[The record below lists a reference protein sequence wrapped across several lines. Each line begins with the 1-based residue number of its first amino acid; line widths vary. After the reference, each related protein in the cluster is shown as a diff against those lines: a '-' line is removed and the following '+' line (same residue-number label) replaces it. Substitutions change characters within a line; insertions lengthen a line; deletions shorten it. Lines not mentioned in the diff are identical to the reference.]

1 VENPILQ
8 VKDLDRF
15 FGGLVAVNRLSFDV
29 YENEILGIIGP
40 NGAGKS
46 TVIGMISGF
55 LPASGGSIT
64 FKGKELTK
72 LKAHQISKLGIGRNF
87 QSLVLFK
94 TLSAIENV
102 FMANH
107 LNYKEGMWKSV
118 LRLPS
123 AIKEEKELKK
133 KGEAILEK
141 TGLGAYKNE
150 IARNLPYGHQRILG
164 VCIALAVQ
172 PKLVLLDEPMT
183 GMNKNEIQEMVEV
196 VRWIRNSGITVIM
209 IEHNMDAV
217 MNLCDRIVVIDHGTK
232 IAEGKPKEVRENQE
246 VIEAYLGRE

>member
-1 VENPILQ
+1 MQNPILQ

-29 YENEILGIIGP
+29 YEKEILGIIGP

-46 TVIGMISGF
+46 TVIDMISGF
-55 LPASGGSIT
+55 LPVSGGSIV

-72 LKAHQISKLGIGRNF
+72 LKAHQISGMGIGRNF

-107 LNYKEGMWKSV
+107 LNYKVGMWKSV
-118 LRLPS
+118 FRLPS
-123 AIKEEKELKK
+123 AIKEENELRKR
-133 KGEAILEK
+133 GERILEK
-141 TGLGAYKNE
+141 TGLGDYKNE

-172 PKLVLLDEPMT
+172 PKLLLLDEPMT
-183 GMNKNEIQEMVEV
+183 GMNKNEIQEMIEV
-196 VRWIRNSGITVIM
+196 VRWIRNNGITVIM

-217 MNLCDRIVVIDHGTK
+217 MNLCDRIVVLDHGMK
-232 IAEGKPKEVRENQE
+232 IAEGLPREVRENQS

>member
-1 VENPILQ
+1 MQNPILQ

-29 YENEILGIIGP
+29 YEKEILGIIGP

-46 TVIGMISGF
+46 TVIEMISGF
-55 LPASGGSIT
+55 LPASGGSIV
-64 FKGKELTK
+64 FKGEELTK
-72 LKAHQISKLGIGRNF
+72 LKAHQISGMGIGRNF

-107 LNYKEGMWKSV
+107 LNYDVGMWKSFF
-118 LRLPS
+118 RLPS
-123 AIKEEKELKK
+123 AIKEENELRKR
-133 KGEAILEK
+133 GEEILEK
-141 TGLGAYKNE
+141 TGLGNYKNE

-172 PKLVLLDEPMT
+172 PKLLLLDEPMT
-183 GMNKNEIQEMVEV
+183 GMNKNEIQEMIEV
-196 VRWIRNSGITVIM
+196 VRWIRNNGITVIM

-232 IAEGKPKEVRENQE
+232 IAEGLPQEVRENQD
-246 VIEAYLGRE
+246 VIEAYLGKE